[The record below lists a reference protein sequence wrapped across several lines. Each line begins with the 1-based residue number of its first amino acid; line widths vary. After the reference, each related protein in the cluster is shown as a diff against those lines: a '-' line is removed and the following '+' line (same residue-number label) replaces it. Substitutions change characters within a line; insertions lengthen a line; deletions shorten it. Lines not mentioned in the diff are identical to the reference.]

1 MLIHE
6 EKRNLISG
14 ISNRV
19 EWIQVFLEIAKGL
32 SSFRSTSQHW
42 FHNKWRNCYRM
53 NILSQKW
60 ANISYRKQRLLWIYN
75 RAEWKTQKLE
85 FSKSSSRF
93 RTASQ
98 HWFQNNWRNHYRMN
112 ILLLNQE
119 NSFYRER
126 KLQHSPISS
135 NFLMNGIFV
144 NKVTVSAVTSFRI
157 IWNRSKCSPW
167 GLLGTHRG
175 PKRVHLT

>member
-1 MLIHE
+1 
-6 EKRNLISG
+6 
-14 ISNRV
+14 
-19 EWIQVFLEIAKGL
+19 
-32 SSFRSTSQHW
+32 
-42 FHNKWRNCYRM
+42 
-53 NILSQKW
+53 
-60 ANISYRKQRLLWIYN
+60 
-75 RAEWKTQKLE
+75 
-85 FSKSSSRF
+85 
-93 RTASQ
+93 
-98 HWFQNNWRNHYRMN
+98 MN

>member
-1 MLIHE
+1 MNNSTWWNNHLRSIDH
-6 EKRNLISG
+6 
-14 ISNRV
+14 
-19 EWIQVFLEIAKGL
+19 
-32 SSFRSTSQHW
+32 FRSMIILNNRS
-42 FHNKWRNCYRM
+42 KVRNV
-53 NILSQKW
+53 NPPSPLGS
-60 ANISYRKQRLLWIYN
+60 

-85 FSKSSSRF
+85 FSKSPSRF

-98 HWFQNNWRNHYRMN
+98 HWLQNNWRNYYRMN
-112 ILLLNQE
+112 ILVLNQE

-175 PKRVHLT
+175 SRRVHLT